1 MEKQALT
8 WNDHHHNIGIRSI
21 DEQHRQMVALV
32 NALNDA
38 IAHNRHW
45 EEVKAKLEEL
55 LHFTATHFAHE
66 ENLMR
71 DHGFPHLKQ
80 HEAEHQALL
89 AHATNLL
96 NKITPTRPVRVAI
109 ASAYLTD
116 WAEHH
121 ILHADKEVGQF
132 LTDKGMK

>member
-8 WNDHHHNIGIRSI
+8 WNDHRHSVGISSI
-21 DEQHRQMVALV
+21 DQQHRQMVALV

-38 IAHNRHW
+38 IAHNRRW
-45 EEVKAKLEEL
+45 EEVQQMLEEL
-55 LHFTATHFAHE
+55 LRFTATHFAHE
-66 ENLMR
+66 ETLMR
-71 DHGFPHLKQ
+71 DYGFPQLKQ
-80 HEAEHQALL
+80 HEAEHQALI

-96 NKITPTRPVRVAI
+96 RKITPNRPVRVAI

-121 ILHADKEVGQF
+121 ILHSDKEVGQF
-132 LTDKGMK
+132 LADKGMK